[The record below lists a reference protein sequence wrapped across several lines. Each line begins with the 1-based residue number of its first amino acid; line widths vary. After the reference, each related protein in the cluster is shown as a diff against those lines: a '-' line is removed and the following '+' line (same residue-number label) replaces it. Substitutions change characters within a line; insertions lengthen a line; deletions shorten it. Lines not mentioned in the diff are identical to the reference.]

1 MKKIITVFIF
11 LTNTLI
17 YAQHSGITYQAVI
30 YNPSTEILPGNN
42 NTNAILAN
50 REVCLRFS
58 IVDYA
63 SNLEYQET
71 QKVKTD
77 DFGMVNLIVGLG
89 NQVAGS
95 ATNFNAIVWNSD
107 TKKMKVEIDVKGN
120 CSDFIEISDQ
130 DFSAVPFAYA
140 AKVAETVS
148 GIVPISNGGTGSNT
162 VSGAKVNLGL
172 NNVDNTSDA
181 NKPISTAT
189 QTALN
194 GKEDSS
200 NKSTVTT
207 LGTSNVLYP
216 TQNAVKVYVDNQI
229 ATATISDATTIM
241 KGKLQLAGDLGGT
254 AEAPTVPGLANKE
267 NTITIGTTSQYWRGD
282 KTWQNLNKSAVG
294 LGNVDNTSDANKP
307 ISSATQI
314 ALNGKEESS
323 NKSNSITLGTS
334 DVLYPTQNAVK
345 TYVDNQVSSGVAD
358 ATTTVKGK
366 LQLAGDLGG
375 TADAPTVPG
384 LVNKENTITAG
395 TTSQFWRGDKTWQTL
410 NKSVVG
416 LGNIDNTADVDKP
429 VSSATQAALND
440 KENTANKS
448 TTTTLGTSDV
458 LFPTQN
464 AVKVYVDTQINAN
477 ATPEATT
484 TVKGKLQLA
493 GDLAGTGSTAS
504 SPIISNNAIST
515 NKIADTAVTP
525 AKLEPG
531 TNDSVLVTDN
541 VGNVVW
547 LDRDAFG
554 AVADM
559 STIEGVGTTAN
570 PFKVKDLGIST
581 AKLANNSVTTAKLT
595 DSSVSNAKIGEVI
608 SIEKGGTGANMNS
621 TAGYIKQ
628 ATTGANF
635 STVSSIPV
643 TDVTGAVRS
652 VNGVFP
658 SNNGNVSV
666 LIGQVT
672 TGTNS
677 DPTQV
682 VTSPHNS
689 DIYVISGQTGTPND
703 NGRTFIND
711 GTNWHEIATN
721 VAALEN
727 TFVKLSGSTMTGN
740 LVFPSGNNITIADAP
755 TGSTDVANK
764 GYVDTKIKGS
774 GTINF
779 IPKYSGTTNPTNTLT
794 NSSIFDDGTNVGI
807 GTSTPANKLE
817 ISHGTAGNSGLR
829 FTNLNATSM
838 ATTTSNKVLGL
849 NNNGDVI
856 LTNIPG
862 TQNIVDFSVNANPN
876 TAGTTFVPNTPSDQS
891 IVYQSTIDNSLWTYN
906 GTSYITYT
914 APASTA
920 WNLMSTTNDAGSN
933 KTSNIWRSGGIIT
946 GGSSTSKGYG
956 NLTAIGGSNFTG
968 LPVYGTASVG
978 LINNSTAGWSGSGFL
993 FSNST
998 TGSNAF
1004 SMVYN
1009 NDKAYFG
1016 QLTPANGVVSLGNWG
1031 TIGLSIG
1038 SGTDAKNKLD
1048 VFGGTTIGSYAGV
1061 NTAPTNGLIVSGNV
1075 GIGATTPATKLQ
1087 VNSSTATNT
1096 INTEG
1101 IFTMQRP
1108 QNPGVKWENI
1118 AQFSLGSYSTSS
1130 NASSRLDLSLNDGA
1144 GVTTSNVM
1152 TWLGNGYVGVG
1163 TTSPISLF
1171 SNAPSGTNFV
1181 ASNSA
1186 IQSTTGISWLT
1197 NTAGY
1202 NTSLYNSNNVVG
1214 SNGLQ
1219 VKVANNSNQTFALE
1233 VGQNT
1238 TQTGI
1243 STPLFNVLGNG
1254 YIGVGTN
1261 APISAFSNTSTSI
1274 QGSNSTNAFS
1284 GGLTWSTPGTGFA
1297 GSFYSQPTNG
1307 NGLQVKIAGN
1317 TSANNALEVSSGA
1330 TQTGSLTPLFNVLGN
1345 GNVGVGTSTPT
1356 ATFELATSN
1365 GLSSVIRRFGN
1376 TNLAAANLILQKT
1389 YGTTATSHGAGII
1402 NGDYVGR
1409 ILFSASNGSS
1419 YLTNGTDIVGYAAGV
1434 QSATNN
1440 GGGIFFR
1447 TVPQNS
1453 VSQSVERMRI
1463 DENGNIGIGTSAPTA
1478 QLHTTGSVLFSG
1490 AGTPGAGKV
1499 LTSDALGNATWQNAV
1514 GSTSVTNKT
1523 ANFTLTT
1530 SDNAGFIVVNSASL
1544 VTVTVPST
1552 LPAGFYCQII
1562 QQGAGQVQVV
1572 GSGVTMNSALGFFS
1586 RAQGSSIGIMM
1597 ATSTTGFVSGDT
1609 GL

>member
-1 MKKIITVFIF
+1 MKRIF
-11 LTNTLI
+11 TLLI
-17 YAQHSGITYQAVI
+17 LLSSTLFYAQSSGITYQAII
-30 YNPSTEILPGNN
+30 YNPATEILPGNN
-42 NTNAILAN
+42 NANAVLAN
-50 REVCLRFS
+50 KDVCLRFS
-58 IVDYA
+58 IIDDS
-63 SNLEYQET
+63 SNIEYQET
-71 QKVKTD
+71 QRVKTD
-77 DFGMVNLIVGLG
+77 DFGMVNLLIGEG
-89 NQVAGS
+89 DQIGGYAS
-95 ATNFNAIVWNSD
+95 NFAAIVWD
-107 TKKMKVEIDVKGN
+107 RTRKKLQVDIDITSSCAN
-120 CSDFIEISDQ
+120 FIEISKQ
-130 DFSAVPFAYA
+130 DFSIVPYAYA
-140 AKVAETVS
+140 SKVAETVS

-162 VSGAKVNLGL
+162 VAGAKTNLGL
-172 NNVDNTSDA
+172 NNVDNTSDI

-194 GKEDSS
+194 DKAPLASPS
-200 NKSTVTT
+200 LT
-207 LGTSNVLYP
+207 GTPLSP
-216 TQNAVKVYVDNQI
+216 TAPPGTNTNQI
-229 ATATISDATTIM
+229 ATTAFVTTAIATTTIPDATTTA
-241 KGKLQLAGDLGGT
+241 KGKIKLTGDLGGT

-282 KTWQNLNKSAVG
+282 KTWQTLNKSVVD

-366 LQLAGDLGG
+366 LQLAGDL
-375 TADAPTVPG
+375 
-384 LVNKENTITAG
+384 
-395 TTSQFWRGDKTWQTL
+395 
-410 NKSVVG
+410 
-416 LGNIDNTADVDKP
+416 
-429 VSSATQAALND
+429 
-440 KENTANKS
+440 
-448 TTTTLGTSDV
+448 
-458 LFPTQN
+458 
-464 AVKVYVDTQINAN
+464 
-477 ATPEATT
+477 
-484 TVKGKLQLA
+484 
-493 GDLAGTGSTAS
+493 AGTGSSAS
-504 SPIISNNAIST
+504 SPVISNSAIST
-515 NKIADTAVTP
+515 NKIADGAVTP
-525 AKLEPG
+525 VKLQSG
-531 TNDSVLVTDN
+531 SNDSVLVTDN
-541 VGNVVW
+541 VGNVTW
-547 LDRDAFG
+547 LDRGAFG

-559 STIEGVGTTAN
+559 STIEGAGTTAN

-581 AKLANNSVTTAKLT
+581 AKLANNSVTTAKLADDAVT
-595 DSSVSNAKIGEVI
+595 NAKIGEIV
-608 SIEKGGTGANMNS
+608 SIENGGTGSDMNT

-666 LIGQVT
+666 LIGQVN

-755 TGSTDVANK
+755 IGITDVANK

-829 FTNLNATSM
+829 FTNLNATST

-849 NNNGDVI
+849 NNNGDVV
-856 LTNIPG
+856 LTNVPG

-933 KTSNIWRSGGIIT
+933 KTSNIWRSGGIII

-968 LPVYGTASVG
+968 VPGFGTASVG

-998 TGSNAF
+998 AGSNAF

-1031 TIGLSIG
+1031 TTGLSIG

-1144 GVTTSNVM
+1144 GITTSNVM

-1163 TTSPISLF
+1163 TT
-1171 SNAPSGTNFV
+1171 APVS
-1181 ASNSA
+1181 S
-1186 IQSTTGISWLT
+1186 
-1197 NTAGY
+1197 
-1202 NTSLYNSNNVVG
+1202 
-1214 SNGLQ
+1214 
-1219 VKVANNSNQTFALE
+1219 
-1233 VGQNT
+1233 
-1238 TQTGI
+1238 
-1243 STPLFNVLGNG
+1243 
-1254 YIGVGTN
+1254 
-1261 APISAFSNTSTSI
+1261 FSNTSNAI

-1297 GSFYSQPTNG
+1297 ASFYSQPSNG
-1307 NGLQVKIAGN
+1307 NGLQIKIAGN

-1345 GNVGVGTSTPT
+1345 GNVGIGTTSPITKLIVNDNAYISSIPLSSTNLMDNSTYRPHTRFQNTVGINN
-1356 ATFELATSN
+1356 N
-1365 GLSSVIRRFGN
+1365 GLSLYSTTGAWAIQSHNYSTGISLPLIIQPGGGNVSIGSQTSPSFKLSVLGNSRIQPNTGNDGTGEPVWYELYGRAQSSSGLVGGIKFGWYTNFASIETIRGLSVN
-1376 TNLAAANLILQKT
+1376 
-1389 YGTTATSHGAGII
+1389 GAG
-1402 NGDYVGR
+1402 
-1409 ILFSASNGSS
+1409 LAFSYADNLGV
-1419 YLTNGTDIVGYAAGV
+1419 TNEGFRL
-1434 QSATNN
+1434 TNN
-1440 GGGIFFR
+1440 GNF
-1447 TVPQNS
+1447 
-1453 VSQSVERMRI
+1453 
-1463 DENGNIGIGTSAPTA
+1463 GIGTTTPTA
-1478 QLHTTGSVLFSG
+1478 QLHTTGSVLFAG

-1499 LTSDALGNATWQNAV
+1499 LTSDASGNATWQNVV
-1514 GSTSVTNKT
+1514 GSTSVSTKT
-1523 ANFTLTT
+1523 ANFILT
-1530 SDNAGFIVVNSASL
+1530 SADNAGFIVVNSASL
-1544 VTVTVPST
+1544 ITVTVPST